1 MSEPLTLDL
10 IDEDGAIR
18 EALDE
23 GSRSTR
29 AELFRR
35 SIVGGGAFLAGGL
48 LIGGLPKVALGAPSA
63 QQDVEILNFAL
74 LLEYLESEFY
84 VDAVNKAA
92 LSGLTP
98 RELVFATTVRDHEL
112 AHVDFLRNALGSAAR
127 EKPRFDFRDTTSD
140 RAKFLA
146 TAVVLEDT
154 GVAAYNGQGPR
165 LRKRTL
171 PAAASIVSVEARH
184 AAWIRR
190 IVAAPSYPN
199 RPGDFPAPSAVDR
212 ALTRAQVEQAVGE
225 TGFVQG

>member
-10 IDEDGAIR
+10 LDQDGAIR

-23 GSRSTR
+23 GTQGTR
-29 AELFRR
+29 AQFFRKA
-35 SIVGGGAFLAGGL
+35 ITGGGTFLAGGV
-48 LIGGLPKVALGAPSA
+48 LIAGLPKVALGAPSA
-63 QQDVEILNFAL
+63 QQDAEILNFAL

-92 LSGLTP
+92 IAGLTP
-98 RELVFATTVRDHEL
+98 RELVFARTVRDHEL

-127 EKPRFDFRDTTSD
+127 SKPQFDFRDTTSN

-171 PAAASIVSVEARH
+171 AAAASIVSVEARH

-190 IVAAPSYPN
+190 IVAGPSYPS
-199 RPGDFPAPSAVDR
+199 RPDDYPARGALDP
-212 ALTRAQVEQAVGE
+212 ALTREQVEQAVAE